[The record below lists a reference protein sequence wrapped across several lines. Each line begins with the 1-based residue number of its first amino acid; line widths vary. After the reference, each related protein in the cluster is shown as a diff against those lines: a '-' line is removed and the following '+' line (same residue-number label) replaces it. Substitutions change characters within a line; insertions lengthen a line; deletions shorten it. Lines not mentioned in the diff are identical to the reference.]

1 MADALVITGATAT
14 GKTALALDVA
24 QRINAEIISLDS
36 RQVYRGMDIGTAK
49 PTQAERALV
58 VHHGL
63 DLISPAERYS
73 AGKFAAD
80 ARCWLD
86 DINSRGK
93 TALLVGGTGFF
104 LRALTAPLF
113 QEPPLP
119 ADRRRALDSFLAQK
133 STGELLRWLSALDP
147 ASSARFAEQGG
158 RQRMLRALEVVLLTG
173 YPLGWWHQHAAS
185 GPSPISTVTFVLD
198 APRAVLNQRI
208 EQRVLDM
215 IDAGLVKEVHA
226 LMKEGHDERTPGM
239 SATGY
244 IELIPYLRGEVTL
257 AAAIAQIQ
265 GATRRYAR
273 RQQTWFRHQL
283 PADAIRLDVQR
294 DAAGLAEEILAR
306 WEREVR
312 SENRN

>member
-24 QRINAEIISLDS
+24 QRLNAEIISLDS

-49 PTQAERALV
+49 PTRAERELV
-58 VHHGL
+58 AHHGL
-63 DLISPAERYS
+63 DLVTPAERYS
-73 AGKFAAD
+73 AGKFASD
-80 ARCWLD
+80 ARCWLE
-86 DINSRGK
+86 DIARRGK
-93 TALLVGGTGFF
+93 SAVLVGGTGFF
-104 LRALTAPLF
+104 LRSLTDPLF

-119 ADRRRALDSFLAQK
+119 ADRRRALDIYLSER
-133 STGELLRWLSALDP
+133 STDELLRWLAVLDP
-147 ASSARFAEQGG
+147 ATAERLTQQGG
-158 RQRMLRALEVVLLTG
+158 RQRMLRALEIALLTG
-173 YPLGWWHQHAAS
+173 YPLGWWHRNAES
-185 GPSPISTVTFVLD
+185 GPPPISVLTFVLD
-198 APRAVLNQRI
+198 LPRAVLNQRI
-208 EQRVLDM
+208 DQRVLDM
-215 IDAGLVKEVHA
+215 IDAGLVREVHD

-273 RQQTWFRHQL
+273 RQETWFRHQL
-283 PADAIRLDVQR
+283 PADVVRLDAQR
-294 DAAGLAEEILAR
+294 DRSDLADEIVAR
-306 WEREVR
+306 WEREVS